1 MGMQDGREDELDGVP
16 PAAVGWAHVIKV
28 QLDMHSVV
36 EATYLFLSW
45 LQSRS
50 APTDSEMQTYQ
61 CLLTVPL
68 RMLQD
73 NAARGGS
80 MSEPIF
86 ICKDRL
92 WWGIETHELGAFAT
106 MLKNEQLA
114 WEEEE
119 GMALQQTRPSKK

>member
-1 MGMQDGREDELDGVP
+1 M
-16 PAAVGWAHVIKV
+16 
-28 QLDMHSVV
+28 
-36 EATYLFLSW
+36 
-45 LQSRS
+45 
-50 APTDSEMQTYQ
+50 PTCQF
-61 CLLTVPL
+61 LLTVSVPL

-73 NAARGGS
+73 NATRGGS
-80 MSEPIF
+80 MSEPLF

>member
-1 MGMQDGREDELDGVP
+1 M
-16 PAAVGWAHVIKV
+16 
-28 QLDMHSVV
+28 
-36 EATYLFLSW
+36 
-45 LQSRS
+45 
-50 APTDSEMQTYQ
+50 PTCQF
-61 CLLTVPL
+61 LLTVSVPL

-73 NAARGGS
+73 NATRGGS
-80 MSEPIF
+80 MSEPLF

-119 GMALQQTRPSKK
+119 MALQQTRPSKK